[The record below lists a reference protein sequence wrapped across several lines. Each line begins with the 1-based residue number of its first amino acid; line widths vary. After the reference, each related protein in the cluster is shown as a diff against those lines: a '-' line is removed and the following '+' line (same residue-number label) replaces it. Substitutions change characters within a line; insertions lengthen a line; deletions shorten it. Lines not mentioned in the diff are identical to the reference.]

1 MALSILAILGSPR
14 KGGNTSILLERV
26 LKGFSSE
33 GAETELIDAC
43 RLRIRP
49 CEEIYTCEKDGT
61 CPLKDDMAAIYPKLL
76 AADGVVLASPI
87 FFYGLTAQV
96 KALID
101 RCQALWMRK
110 HVLKWPPINP
120 FPRHGLF
127 VSVGATRG
135 QNLFTGAVLTARY
148 FFEAID
154 VEYRHELL
162 VRQVDKKGEILEHP
176 ELLELAELHGR
187 QLVKVL
193 REARLE
199 EGSSRS

>member
-1 MALSILAILGSPR
+1 
-14 KGGNTSILLERV
+14 
-26 LKGFSSE
+26 
-33 GAETELIDAC
+33 
-43 RLRIRP
+43 
-49 CEEIYTCEKDGT
+49 
-61 CPLKDDMAAIYPKLL
+61 
-76 AADGVVLASPI
+76 
-87 FFYGLTAQV
+87 
-96 KALID
+96 
-101 RCQALWMRK
+101 
-110 HVLKWPPINP
+110 
-120 FPRHGLF
+120 
-127 VSVGATRG
+127 
-135 QNLFTGAVLTARY
+135 LTARY